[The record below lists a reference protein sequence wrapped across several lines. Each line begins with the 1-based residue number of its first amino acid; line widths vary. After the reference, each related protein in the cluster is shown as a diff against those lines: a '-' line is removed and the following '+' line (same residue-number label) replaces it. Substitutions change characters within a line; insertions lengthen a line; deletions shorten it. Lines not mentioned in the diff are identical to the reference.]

1 MDENDFNDN
10 SRREPAATE
19 VKRKGLALLIY
30 DLKHREL
37 IPVKVLTFILFAGI
51 GSLFSFITIHMK
63 SLGLTVEE
71 TGIINSVSSVAA
83 VFAPFFLGLI
93 ADKVG
98 NFRVMMCVLNTIV
111 VAVSLLFVVIP
122 VGRIPHKFPD
132 SMTLA
137 VGCGNETSDYRLPI
151 PDVMDLDS
159 TTCHL
164 KSPKGNQ
171 STTNVPAV
179 LEECGYVCYNQ
190 NRSQDPFH
198 VEANPLPTQEMLNV
212 EELPAASFRDSIF
225 FSQNWTLGL
234 ACFLGEEEDCYIYSD
249 FKAGLGNLTLGLVP
263 SAKSTSMFSLSRIA
277 ADSEGEQKMKIV
289 YCGSSSN
296 GRNHKF
302 RQNHHYQDINQTD
315 HSNNTVYQICK
326 PECIVRVNRSDLC
339 SNMAEYE
346 NIDPKLTFGLYMVVR
361 LLFDTSCGV
370 LDLFVAASVALVNQV
385 GGDYGFQRMFGF
397 IGVAIFSPISGALI
411 DYFSSDTNTQGNI
424 RPAFYLFAGLFTIAA
439 IVMLKI
445 NLDFKLP
452 AKSPFKDVTSL
463 LKNVELDLLLFA
475 GFISGIAHGY
485 GIFWTFPFLEEIG
498 GNKSLMGLSNTL
510 QSLAS
515 IPLLIF
521 SDRIFRKLS
530 HPNVI
535 TICFG
540 AGMIRFIG
548 YSFLSDPNLC
558 LLFEPMEAISSTL
571 IRTALITYAN
581 ELGTTTNVASIQG
594 LLSGI
599 TFGLGW
605 GVSSYGGSLLID
617 GYGQRV
623 TFRVLGVMSFIAG
636 FIYLLFNFLYLRP
649 KKNQQITE
657 SNARLG
663 LNGKIETSQ

>member
-1 MDENDFNDN
+1 
-10 SRREPAATE
+10 
-19 VKRKGLALLIY
+19 LIQ
-30 DLKHREL
+30 
-37 IPVKVLTFILFAGI
+37 
-51 GSLFSFITIHMK
+51 
-63 SLGLTVEE
+63 
-71 TGIINSVSSVAA
+71 
-83 VFAPFFLGLI
+83 
-93 ADKVG
+93 
-98 NFRVMMCVLNTIV
+98 VMMCVLTTIV

-179 LEECGYVCYNQ
+179 LEACGYVCYNQ

-296 GRNHKF
+296 GKNHKF

-326 PECIVRVNRSDLC
+326 PECFVRVNRSDLC

-361 LLFDTSCGV
+361 LLFDTSCKV
-370 LDLFVAASVALVNQV
+370 MDLFAAASVVLVNQV

-424 RPAFYLFAGLFTIAA
+424 R
-439 IVMLKI
+439 
-445 NLDFKLP
+445 
-452 AKSPFKDVTSL
+452 
-463 LKNVELDLLLFA
+463 
-475 GFISGIAHGY
+475 
-485 GIFWTFPFLEEIG
+485 
-498 GNKSLMGLSNTL
+498 
-510 QSLAS
+510 
-515 IPLLIF
+515 
-521 SDRIFRKLS
+521 
-530 HPNVI
+530 
-535 TICFG
+535 
-540 AGMIRFIG
+540 
-548 YSFLSDPNLC
+548 
-558 LLFEPMEAISSTL
+558 
-571 IRTALITYAN
+571 
-581 ELGTTTNVASIQG
+581 
-594 LLSGI
+594 
-599 TFGLGW
+599 
-605 GVSSYGGSLLID
+605 
-617 GYGQRV
+617 
-623 TFRVLGVMSFIAG
+623 
-636 FIYLLFNFLYLRP
+636 
-649 KKNQQITE
+649 
-657 SNARLG
+657 
-663 LNGKIETSQ
+663 

>member
-1 MDENDFNDN
+1 MDENDFNEN

-63 SLGLTVEE
+63 SLGMTVEE

-98 NFRVMMCVLNTIV
+98 NFRVMMCVLTTIV

-137 VGCGNETSDYRLPI
+137 VGCGNETSDYRSPH
-151 PDVMDLDS
+151 PEVTDLDS

-179 LEECGYVCYNQ
+179 LEACGYVCYNQ
-190 NRSQDPFH
+190 NRTPDPFH

-234 ACFLGEEEDCYIYSD
+234 VCFLGEVDTCSFSSDYSTKVSLN
-249 FKAGLGNLTLGLVP
+249 FTFGLVP
-263 SAKSTSMFSLSRIA
+263 SAKSTRMFSLPLIA
-277 ADSEGEQKMKIV
+277 VDSEDEQKMRNV
-289 YCGSSSN
+289 YCTSN
-296 GRNHKF
+296 NRNYKF

-315 HSNNTVYQICK
+315 HNNTIYQICK

-339 SNMAEYE
+339 SNMVEYE

-475 GFISGIAHGY
+475 GFLSGIAHGY

-498 GNKSLMGLSNTL
+498 GTKSLMGLSNTL

-548 YSFLSDPNLC
+548 YSFLYDPNLC